1 MVYQRKPARQDL
13 DAPICS
19 GNRRPCVGI
28 PEGKKINLFF
38 SLCFSHIL
46 GFLYKPFP
54 YVALKM

>member
-38 SLCFSHIL
+38 PSV
-46 GFLYKPFP
+46 FLIF
-54 YVALKM
+54 